1 MRRNLTFH
9 VPMSI
14 ALNTTMRLWMTDSSY
29 TTLQDVYDQYC
40 VDKGMSRE
48 EAIFFIGERVRK
60 TLRDIKNSQRQQQVR

>member
-1 MRRNLTFH
+1 
-9 VPMSI
+9 
-14 ALNTTMRLWMTDSSY
+14 MTDSSY

-40 VDKGMSRE
+40 ADKGMSRE